1 MSQLINKG
9 QLVSPKKIQS
19 FSLLVKKYCSS
30 TCLMQFILEF
40 ATLKFSLTCKLTP
53 SPLSLL
59 PSPVLPS
66 GVISSVTE
74 EVSVKLI
81 LFLISVL

>member
-1 MSQLINKG
+1 
-9 QLVSPKKIQS
+9 
-19 FSLLVKKYCSS
+19 
-30 TCLMQFILEF
+30 MQFILEF